1 MKDMNFQKL
10 IIDII
15 TSSLEGKNFIDL
27 NSVYHYS
34 ISSNYR
40 RGIYNYL
47 KKLSDKKL
55 LLIIKNFNH
64 KKHSISGNSSTFM
77 QSEVIV
83 QNFFEVVES
92 GNYYKQYSYVKPN
105 KSEKEIVESFTG
117 KEIKYLLSDIF
128 AIASNVYLDRRK
140 QNISFFKKVICSG
153 SEILFYSLFRGDNSN
168 LLGAWGSTRHLI
180 VKNKNVQRAIYER
193 LLTTKC
199 NPIKTLCVE
208 LLFTPEYIVDVYNKV
223 KITNHS
229 KKKLESNMSY
239 WVEDNIH
246 SIIDDNFPIDYLLF
260 CKEQIGRNWWSNVAI
275 FNSNRL
281 VDICM
286 KLNRKKRL
294 SAMIRMAE
302 VLSKSNFNGGYYSS
316 GNPIGRYVKS
326 AFSTL
331 ILTMD
336 KKDLLI
342 FMGYMQD
349 ERNNSSCFP
358 VNQLKE
364 YLFSHLV

>member
-1 MKDMNFQKL
+1 MKDRKFEKL

-15 TSSLEGKNFIDL
+15 ASSLEEKNL
-27 NSVYHYS
+27 SESNSVYHYS

-40 RGIYNYL
+40 RGTRNYL
-47 KKLSDKKL
+47 EKLSDKKL

-64 KKHSISGNSSTFM
+64 RKHSISGNSSTFM
-77 QSEVIV
+77 QSELII
-83 QNFFEVVES
+83 QNFFEAVES
-92 GNYYKQYSYVKPN
+92 SNYYKQYNYVKPN
-105 KSEKEIVESFTG
+105 KSEKEIVESFTS
-117 KEIKYLLSDIF
+117 KQIKSLSSDIF
-128 AIASNVYLDRRK
+128 YIASAIYLDRRK
-140 QNISFFKKVICSG
+140 QNISFFKKIICSG
-153 SEILFYSLFRGDNSN
+153 SEILFYSLFRGNN
-168 LLGAWGSTRHLI
+168 AHLLGVWGSTRHLI
-180 VKNKNVQRAIYER
+180 VKDKNVQRAIYER

-199 NPIKTLCVE
+199 NPIKTLCAE
-208 LLFTPEYIVDVYNKV
+208 LLITPEYIVDVYNKV
-223 KITNHS
+223 NLTDYS
-229 KKKLESNMSY
+229 KKKLGSNMSY

-260 CKEQIGRNWWSNVAI
+260 CKEQIGRNWWSNISV

-302 VLSKSNFNGGYYSS
+302 LLSKSTFNGGYYSS
-316 GNPIGRYVKS
+316 GNPTGRYVKN

-336 KKDLLI
+336 RKDLLI

-349 ERNNSSCFP
+349 GKNNSSCFP